1 MAPPFR
7 RRWSDGRRIN
17 LLDAADRVY
26 WSKFFG
32 VEEED
37 LFVAVDQV
45 GTLAEDVRQYLNRQL
60 THHWVVDGGREERRR
75 KSPSRRFFQ

>member
-1 MAPPFR
+1 MAPPFK

-17 LLDAADRVY
+17 LLEERERVY

-32 VEEED
+32 VEEAD

-45 GTLAEDVRQYLNRQL
+45 GTSAEHVRQFLNREL
-60 THHWVVDGGREERRR
+60 THHWVVDSGREERRR
-75 KSPSRRFFQ
+75 DSPSRRFFQ

>member
-45 GTLAEDVRQYLNRQL
+45 GTLAEDVRQFLNCQL

-75 KSPSRRFFQ
+75 NSPSRRFFQ